1 MMRRTTRDEK
11 IVNPGVYE
19 VPDKVEEHMKVDRE
33 LIQMVIDGWEK
44 FDLLALSKAV
54 ARFKEICNG

>member
-1 MMRRTTRDEK
+1 MVK
-11 IVNPGVYE
+11 VYE
-19 VPDKVEEHMKVDRE
+19 VPDKGEEHMKVDRE

-44 FDLLALSKAV
+44 FDLLTLSKAV